1 MKMTTKAALNNM
13 KYYKSKNILT
23 GIAIVL
29 TTLLLFV
36 VLTVGKG
43 ILDVHFSF
51 INTYY
56 PSMHA
61 LYRNVNM
68 DTAQKLAAHHDIT
81 EYGLRAD
88 VGEARAKEAVA
99 YLYYIDGEGMKL
111 YNQTLMEGR
120 LPEAANEI
128 VVSKDM
134 LLSFHLSGDIGD
146 TITIPCQI
154 YRNGALDYAK
164 DKEFV
169 LCGFLSEAAAEKAQ
183 KSYSAFVSHAF
194 LETEIPA
201 EEISYRFLFRVYTGS
216 SVNNGEL
223 MTTEIT
229 DKIKN
234 IAEQFGIAET
244 DIGVNEDY
252 LMANYVDP
260 VILPTIIAIM
270 LIIMLAGIVTIYSIY
285 YVSMHQRLRGFGRL
299 KAIGATKRQLR
310 QIVLKEGLGVAAIAI
325 PAGLVLGSLAA
336 YGVMLVFLNLTGE
349 YEGMTV
355 NVYHWWIYLL
365 ATAVTMLSVYLSLR
379 RPMRLAARASAVEVM
394 RGQISKKARTS
405 KKGYENLSIGKLTAR
420 SIAGDR
426 KRSAATILSMS
437 LTGML
442 LMVVASV
449 LSCASPVQSA
459 NSSIVG
465 QYMISPVI
473 ENNQEHPERKW
484 SEVQKNHPLDAA
496 LMQQLGELPGVERV
510 EAFTSVSVTGGP
522 LDADDQNGICGVP
535 ESFAEEVEADIIEG
549 SATYEDLMS
558 GDKVIVDN
566 GLLYWYPEI
575 SVGDSYVF
583 TIHDGDDSYEKELE
597 VIAIADYRY
606 GLTNYDYL
614 VMAKSAADALC
625 RNNSTGAYH
634 VFAGTDYDEELANTL
649 ADIVEESG
657 RLQMNTWK
665 AEYET
670 WKQAISMTSSACY
683 VFLGILAVISVMNL
697 INTMINSVHV
707 RKKELGMLQAIGMS
721 DRQLLRML
729 RQEGLFYILG
739 TLVISVGLGSLLGY
753 PVFLYAKASGF
764 FEIRSYHYPWEA
776 SLIVTAVLLLL
787 QMLLASFLAR
797 SVRKDSLID
806 RIRFSE

>member
-1 MKMTTKAALNNM
+1 MKMTTKVALDNM

-36 VLTVGKG
+36 VPTVGKG
-43 ILDVHFSF
+43 ILDMHFAF

-61 LYRNVNM
+61 LYRNVDM
-68 DTAQKLAAHHDIT
+68 DTVQKLAAHHDIT

-88 VGEARAKEAVA
+88 VGEARSENATA
-99 YLYYIDGEGMKL
+99 YLYYIDEEGMKL
-111 YNQTLMEGR
+111 YNQKLMEGR
-120 LPEAANEI
+120 LPETAGEI

-134 LLSFHLSGDIGD
+134 LLSFRASGDIGD

-154 YRNGALDYAK
+154 YRNGALDYAE
-164 DKEFV
+164 DQEFV
-169 LCGFLSEAAAEKAQ
+169 ICGFLTESAAEKE
-183 KSYSAFVSHAF
+183 KNYSAFVSYAF
-194 LETEIPA
+194 LENEIPA
-201 EEISYRFLFRVYTGS
+201 EEISCRFLFRVYTGS
-216 SVNNGEL
+216 PVNNGEL
-223 MTTEIT
+223 MTAEIRE
-229 DKIKN
+229 KIKN

-244 DIGVNEDY
+244 DTAINEDY

-270 LIIMLAGIVTIYSIY
+270 LIIMLAGMVTIYSIY
-285 YVSMHQRLRGFGRL
+285 YVSMHQRLMGFGRL

-325 PAGLVLGSLAA
+325 PAGLVSGSLAA
-336 YGVMLVFLNLTGE
+336 YGVMLVFLKFTGG

-355 NVYHWWIYLL
+355 HLYHWWIYLL
-365 ATAVTMLSVYLSLR
+365 AAAATILSVYFSLR

-394 RGQISKKARTS
+394 RGQTGKRARAFR
-405 KKGYENLSIGKLTAR
+405 KGYENLTIGKLTAR
-420 SIAGDR
+420 NIAGDR

-459 NSSIVG
+459 DSSIVG
-465 QYMISPVI
+465 QYMISPII

-484 SEVQKNHPLDAA
+484 SEVQKNHPLDVA

-510 EAFTSVSVTGGP
+510 EAFTSVAVTGGP

-634 VFAGTDYDEELANTL
+634 VFATTDYDEELANTL
-649 ADIVEESG
+649 TDLVEESG
-657 RLQMNTWK
+657 RLLINTWK
-665 AEYET
+665 TEYET

-697 INTMINSVHV
+697 VNTMINSVHV
-707 RKKELGMLQAIGMS
+707 RKKELGMLQATGMS